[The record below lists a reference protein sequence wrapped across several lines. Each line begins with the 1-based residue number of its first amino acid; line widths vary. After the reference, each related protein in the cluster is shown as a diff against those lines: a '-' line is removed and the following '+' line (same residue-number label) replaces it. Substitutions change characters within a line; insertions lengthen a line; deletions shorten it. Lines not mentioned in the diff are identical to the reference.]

1 MAECLTDGDTTPLLV
16 SNKNRGSKTS
26 YLGGAR
32 TRRKSTTATKKNDG
46 NGPGGG
52 PPVSPLSRLTR
63 H

>member
-32 TRRKSTTATKKNDG
+32 TRRKSTTATKRTTETA
-46 NGPGGG
+46 PGEA
-52 PPVSPLSRLTR
+52 PQ
-63 H
+63 